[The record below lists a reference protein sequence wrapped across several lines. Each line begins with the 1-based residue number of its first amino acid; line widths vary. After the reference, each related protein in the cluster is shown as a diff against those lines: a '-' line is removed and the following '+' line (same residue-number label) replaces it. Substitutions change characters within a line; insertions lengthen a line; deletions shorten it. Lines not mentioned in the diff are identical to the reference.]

1 MQMTLTRGKLGP
13 GSTDLEEFEGLVPNF
28 ASLAVAGFD
37 VVVDVE
43 GDHQRKD

>member
-1 MQMTLTRGKLGP
+1 MTLTRGKLGP
-13 GSTDLEEFEGLVPNF
+13 GSTDLEEFEGLVVPNF

-43 GDHQRKD
+43 GDHQRDD